1 MAANIVD
8 SINEEIYRKFKETL
22 RNIAKLAMELYR
34 AKTEKERQ
42 AALQKIMDEIDRM
55 DKALD
60 DKMRQLEEEA
70 KRLNEQKERQNN
82 ERKSETSQ
90 DREKNNNQNGN
101 FNDSPHQ
108 DINTTEARTW
118 KDILPDTYEEMRQE
132 LIDNTKENIDREHNF
147 IKVSVEQMPIMKIQN
162 KDTKEKFIS
171 DRLDKIDIKQ
181 KIFDRATITAFQ
193 ELDFFK
199 GYENNDDWKDC
210 ISHYLEQEYEN
221 ANITEY
227 TDENG
232 KIDYEKLLD
241 ETDIQTDI
249 FLPLAHDMAQ
259 NSDSINELNDYIKE
273 LKEQHGGLDSMI
285 DNIDKN
291 RAAAVI
297 DTFSTDDL
305 DL

>member
-60 DKMRQLEEEA
+60 NKMRQLEEEA
-70 KRLNEQKERQNN
+70 KRLNEEKERQNN

-118 KDILPDTYEEMRQE
+118 KDILPDSYEEMRQE
-132 LIDNTKENIDREHNF
+132 LTDITKENIDKEHYY
-147 IKVSVEQMPIMKIQN
+147 IKESIKQMPSMRAQST
-162 KDTKEKFIS
+162 DTKERFIKNKLN
-171 DRLDKIDIKQ
+171 DIDIDR
-181 KIFDRATITAFQ
+181 KIQTQVMTMSYQ
-193 ELDFFK
+193 DFFR
-199 GYENNDDWKDC
+199 GFENNDDWKDC

-259 NSDSINELNDYIKE
+259 NSDSINELNDYMKE
-273 LKEQHGGLDSMI
+273 LKKQHNSSLDSMI